1 MARKKSPEKPPN
13 HERWLVSY
21 GDFITLLFAVFVT
34 LYAMSQTDKQKVA
47 EVAASYRSAF
57 GVSAGAGSNSMSIIQ
72 SNELKPIPALDV
84 VPKPPSAKS
93 TRNDKEDGGQ
103 NQEESDFAR
112 KPSLNIKEIQ
122 NIKKSIKVSLKPLQL
137 GGDIAVVESA
147 RGLVI
152 RLEENAFFESGSAVV
167 KPASL
172 PSLSK
177 IARTILPYADQIRI
191 EGHTDNM
198 FFPTN
203 SYTSNWEL
211 SLDRAANIMR
221 LFLGKYD
228 FSPANISIAGYGDY
242 RPIAS
247 NDSDEGRKKNR
258 RVDIVLLGMSSKKA
272 MP

>member
-34 LYAMSQTDKQKVA
+34 LYAMSQTDKKKVS

-57 GVSAGAGSNSMSIIQ
+57 GISTTIALP
-72 SNELKPIPALDV
+72 SNEFVPIPSLEA
-84 VPKPPSAKS
+84 VPKPSAKP
-93 TRNDKEDGGQ
+93 N
-103 NQEESDFAR
+103 
-112 KPSLNIKEIQ
+112 PSNEVIEHQKDPDSVRMLNLNIKEFQ
-122 NIKKSIKVSLKPLQL
+122 DIKKSIKISLKPLQL
-137 GGDIAVVESA
+137 GGEIVVDESA

-152 RLEENAFFESGSAVV
+152 RLEENSFFESGSAVV
-167 KPASL
+167 KPGSL
-172 PSLSK
+172 PSLGK

-191 EGHTDNM
+191 EGHTDNT
-198 FFPTN
+198 FVPAN
-203 SYTSNWEL
+203 NYTSNWEL

-228 FSPANISIAGYGDY
+228 FSPANLSIAGYGDY

-247 NDSDEGRKKNR
+247 NESDEGRKKNR
-258 RVDIVLLGMSSKKA
+258 RVDIVLLGISSKKA